1 MATTRD
7 SVPASEVYRDSYVT
21 RAVEGAQG
29 AIQRAG
35 AGNPNMPDYSMIAPA
50 TGPARNRP
58 QMPQAGAIQNGN
70 PALAGT
76 LRGNRPSTGEL
87 PKSAMDAGTAVR
99 DILGLSVASM
109 VNAAEPA
116 IDYGRG
122 VINFGRGLFGSSNS
136 SSPETKPPQS
146 AATTTTMPPELSGVN
161 SAGLIA
167 SRNVDGSVT
176 TDPSRGY
183 IMGLGGGSQLA
194 DRARRGIE
202 AGRTVALGDKAR
214 NPVSYVDDFA
224 KANKQFAEA
233 NRIRQSAIDM
243 MPRGAGVVVPEGQ
256 SATDRLRELVETINN
271 PRNNNELNTAY
282 RAANALVPAVS
293 GENQGRFADSQAE
306 AALIRA
312 QQEAAQLNAEAPVRA
327 AEAQERR
334 ARAQAAFAA
343 MDDNAKSR
351 YIQTANAYIEAGDF
365 DTGLGMLDA
374 LGGLTGMRSDE
385 VDGKA
390 NGGLVEG
397 YAGGGFVEPTM
408 QRTMGTGAVGM
419 FGAQGAGDDT
429 IQKYQQYSA
438 KAQELNLPLLGYD
451 EFVNLSGSGVKGYAM
466 GGVVEGYADGGMV
479 DVSGKAVV
487 DTDPNAPTDSIPAV
501 VDGQRPA
508 ALDSGEFVIPKDVV
522 QFYGTDKLTK
532 MIEKA
537 RNPDGKNGNQQSG
550 AIAAFA

>member
-146 AATTTTMPPELSGVN
+146 ATTASATTQ
-161 SAGLIA
+161 
-167 SRNVDGSVT
+167 
-176 TDPSRGY
+176 DPSRGY

-202 AGRTVALGDKAR
+202 AGRTVALGDEAR
-214 NPVSYVDDFA
+214 NPVNYVDFDG
-224 KANKQFAEA
+224 ANKKFAEA

-343 MDDNAKSR
+343 MGDDAQSR
-351 YIQTANAYIEAGDF
+351 YIQTAQAYIDAGDI

-385 VDGKA
+385 VEGKA